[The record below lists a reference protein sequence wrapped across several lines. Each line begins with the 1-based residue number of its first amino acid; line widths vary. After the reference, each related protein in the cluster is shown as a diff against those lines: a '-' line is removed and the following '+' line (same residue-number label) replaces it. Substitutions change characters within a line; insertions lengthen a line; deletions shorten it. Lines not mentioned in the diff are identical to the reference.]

1 MNTDTNLATNRVC
14 NTVSALF
21 TSMHDLSLAVVA
33 DDSIAPNIK
42 IQFVLE
48 MNRLFSK
55 VGRVQEALIKPLD
68 MIDE

>member
-1 MNTDTNLATNRVC
+1 MNTDTNLAANRVC

-21 TSMHDLSLAVVA
+21 TSMHDLNHAVVA